1 MRFHNSIIKGT
12 QIRLFLRKDVSLGLR
27 KSIDKINIRS
37 KTLVNKEKKRKSY
50 LPNYLVK
57 FTNKAKLYDLQLIKY
72 AARSKEVRKNEL
84 ITEKL
89 EKYKAFFLKMYVVS
103 SYILELH

>member
-37 KTLVNKEKKRKSY
+37 KTLVNKEKKRAIYPTSSN
-50 LPNYLVK
+50 LP
-57 FTNKAKLYDLQLIKY
+57 TKL
-72 AARSKEVRKNEL
+72 
-84 ITEKL
+84 
-89 EKYKAFFLKMYVVS
+89 
-103 SYILELH
+103 SYIISS